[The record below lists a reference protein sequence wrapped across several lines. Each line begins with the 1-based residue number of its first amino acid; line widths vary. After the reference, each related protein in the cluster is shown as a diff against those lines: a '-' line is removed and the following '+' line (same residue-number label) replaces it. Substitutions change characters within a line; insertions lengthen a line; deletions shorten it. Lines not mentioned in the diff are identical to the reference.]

1 MSSKFYIR
9 AGWDDAPHLGTEEKE
24 KMLAS
29 CEPHLREARSQGIPS
44 MGSGSVYPVLER
56 DLVVQEA
63 IRIKPWWRRCAGFDV
78 GYRWNAVIW
87 GAHDTDTDIL
97 YIYDL
102 YLKGQADPEVHA
114 SAIRRR
120 DPKGMKIPIAID
132 PASKGRSQIDG
143 RNLLQMY
150 RKEGLALVPA
160 DNAVESGIQ
169 EVYARMVS
177 QRLKILENPNTEA
190 LLRELRTYRRD
201 EQGRIVNKSDYHCC
215 DALRYLVMTGLKI
228 GKPIPQDTEFAH
240 VTGSV
245 NYGI

>member
-1 MSSKFYIR
+1 MSKFYIR
-9 AGWDDAPHLGTEEKE
+9 AGWQDAPHLDQASIDE
-24 KMLAS
+24 MLAA

-44 MGSGSVYPVLER
+44 MGSGMVFPVPER
-56 DLVVQEA
+56 DLVVKEA
-63 IRIKPWWRRCAGFDV
+63 VGIKPWWRRCAGFDV
-78 GYRWNAVIW
+78 GYRWNACVW
-87 GAHDTDTDIL
+87 GAHDVDTDIV
-97 YIYDL
+97 YIYDV
-102 YLKGQADPEVHA
+102 YLKGQADPEAHA

-143 RNLLQMY
+143 RNLMQIY
-150 RKEGLALVPA
+150 RKEGLHLVPA

-169 EVYARMVS
+169 NIYARMAS

-201 EQGRIVNKSDYHCC
+201 EQGRIVNKSDYHCT
-215 DALRYLVMTGLKI
+215 DALRYLVQTGLNI
-228 GKPIPQDTEFAH
+228 AKPLPQDTEFAH
-240 VTGSV
+240 IVGSK